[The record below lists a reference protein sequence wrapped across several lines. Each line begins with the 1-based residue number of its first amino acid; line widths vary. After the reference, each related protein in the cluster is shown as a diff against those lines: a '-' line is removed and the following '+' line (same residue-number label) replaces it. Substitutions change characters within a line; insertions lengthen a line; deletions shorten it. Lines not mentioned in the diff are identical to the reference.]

1 MVTLTGVAHKANPIR
16 LPGNQNVSRDR
27 LKTQEAF
34 IKGLSPDA
42 VFVSFAVMTYGESQK
57 YVDGA
62 LCDISLN
69 RIVAVAVVD
78 YPKGIPFGRVSY
90 SKASSTLVFDAIT
103 GIGIASATTGDMIGG
118 GPMFSI
124 APKKRTYPQFVEKV
138 Y

>member
-1 MVTLTGVAHKANPIR
+1 MYYLRNVGTKANPIQ
-16 LPGNQNVSRDR
+16 LPGNQKVSRDR

-90 SKASSTLVFDAIT
+90 SKASSTLGFDAIT

-118 GPMFSI
+118 GLMFSI
-124 APKKRTYPQFVEKV
+124 APTKRTYPQFVEKV